1 MSVCVPVC
9 QRRPPW
15 SAHNAAK
22 VNLNSVNYS
31 LLYILSVLSP
41 SRMIYCLHWFTVG
54 NVKGEE
60 QVDFPTL
67 NHACT

>member
-1 MSVCVPVC
+1 MC
-9 QRRPPW
+9 QGRPPW

-22 VNLNSVNYS
+22 VNLNSVNSS

-41 SRMIYCLHWFTVG
+41 SRMIYCLVTVG
-54 NVKGEE
+54 SVKGGE